1 MENGEEFEL
10 GITRENKNCYN
21 NMLSRVADSV
31 FWMARYME
39 RTNGI
44 LRLTRT
50 NYISSQDE
58 VKDFSWNHLL
68 QVYSDA
74 PIEEK
79 QALGNESHKVL
90 VHLLLDRA
98 NGASVFNNITRAREN
113 ARAVQDHITKEVW
126 QCLNDYYHLIR
137 DRHIQVMIKQGDL
150 VTALDSLIHH
160 GLLYHG
166 TVDITMARGEGFTYL
181 NIGKFLERAVL
192 SADMLNI
199 KLTELNY
206 NLQQPLETPGLR
218 YLLYSL
224 SGYELYLKT
233 HRGNFQPNLVL
244 EQILYN
250 NNFPHSISYC
260 LNQLFRYFQR
270 LETESLPESYKQ
282 LEFRI
287 GRAMNNVRYS
297 TTRSTD
303 GGELRDFLHNIR
315 NELLGIASAFNQ
327 YYFGNS

>member
-1 MENGEEFEL
+1 
-10 GITRENKNCYN
+10 
-21 NMLSRVADSV
+21 MLSRVADSV

-44 LRLTRT
+44 LRLLRT

-58 VKDFSWNHLL
+58 VKDFSWNPLL
-68 QVYSDA
+68 RIYSDA
-74 PIEEK
+74 PPEEIEEM
-79 QALGNESHKVL
+79 GNDSRKVL
-90 VHLLLDRA
+90 EHLLFDRT
-98 NGASVFNNITRAREN
+98 NGASVINNITRAREN

-137 DRHIQVMIKQGDL
+137 DRQVCLQVRQGDP
-150 VTALDSLIHH
+150 VTALDSLVHH
-160 GLLYHG
+160 GMLYHG
-166 TVDITMARGEGFTYL
+166 IVDITMARGEAFNYL
-181 NIGKFLERAVL
+181 NIGKCLERAIL

-199 KLTELNY
+199 KLTELDY
-206 NLQQPLETPGLR
+206 NLQQPVEVPALR

-233 HRGNFQPNLVL
+233 HRGNFQADHVL
-244 EQILYN
+244 QQILYN
-250 NNFPHSISYC
+250 NNFPHSVSYC
-260 LNQLFRYFQR
+260 LNQLFRYFER

-282 LEFRI
+282 LEFLI

-297 TTRSTD
+297 SVKTSN
-303 GGELRDFLHNIR
+303 GVELRNFLQQTR
-315 NELLGIASAFNQ
+315 NELFGIAAAFNQ

>member
-1 MENGEEFEL
+1 
-10 GITRENKNCYN
+10 
-21 NMLSRVADSV
+21 MLSRVADSV

-39 RTNGI
+39 RTNGT
-44 LRLTRT
+44 LRLLRT

-58 VKDFSWNHLL
+58 VKDFSWQPLL
-68 QVYSDA
+68 RNYSDA
-74 PIEEK
+74 SAEEIE
-79 QALGNESHKVL
+79 AIGNYSPRVL
-90 VHLLLDRA
+90 EHLLLDRN
-98 NGASVFNNITRAREN
+98 NGASAFNNITRAREN

-137 DRHIQVMIKQGDL
+137 DKQIHFQVQQGDP

-160 GLLYHG
+160 GMLYHG
-166 TVDITMARGEGFTYL
+166 TVDITMARGEGFNYL
-181 NIGKFLERAVL
+181 NIGKFLERAIL

-206 NLQQPLETPGLR
+206 NLQQPVEVPALR

-233 HRGNFQPNLVL
+233 HRGNFQADHVL
-244 EQILYN
+244 QQIIYN
-250 NNFPHSISYC
+250 NSFPHSISYC
-260 LNQLFRYFQR
+260 LNQLFRYFER

-282 LEFRI
+282 LEFLI
-287 GRAMNNVRYS
+287 GRSMNNVKYS
-297 TTRSTD
+297 SIRPADSD
-303 GGELRDFLHNIR
+303 GLKKFLQQTR
-315 NELLGIASAFNQ
+315 NELFGIAAAFNQ